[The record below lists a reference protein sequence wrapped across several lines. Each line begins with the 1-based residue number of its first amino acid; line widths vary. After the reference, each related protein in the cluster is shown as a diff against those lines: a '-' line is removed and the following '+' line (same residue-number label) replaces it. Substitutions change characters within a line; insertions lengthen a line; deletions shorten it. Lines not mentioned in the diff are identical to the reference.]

1 MTRNT
6 YFRKPLRTLASAAAV
21 TVGALV
27 VSTAPASS
35 ASAAAAQ
42 PTCGSV
48 ITTSI
53 TLTRDLSGCTANGLV
68 VGADGITIDLGGHRV
83 SGTGAFTSL
92 AGVYNDGY
100 DDVVV
105 RNGQVTDFS
114 QGVQAYASDRNRYE
128 SLSVRRTLIGIDVTE
143 SAGVLIKA
151 NRLVGNRE
159 GLALL
164 RSHGTEVVGNTIDG
178 NTTQGATDRDSIG
191 STYRSNSLRHN
202 GFSGLSLSAAHGAT
216 VADNLAARNGLDGV
230 EAYGGTAVTYLR
242 NTLTG
247 NDDNGLLDS
256 GDGSTFGGNRAYD
269 NGAVGLLADGPGV
282 IDLGGNRAAR
292 NGEANCIGLSCR

>member
-6 YFRKPLRTLASAAAV
+6 YSRNHLRTLTSAAAI
-21 TVGALV
+21 TVGAVV

-53 TLTRDLSGCTANGLV
+53 TLTRDLSGCTGNGLV

-83 SGTGAFTSL
+83 SGAGAFNSL
-92 AGVYNDGY
+92 AGIYNDGY

-128 SLSVRRTLIGIDVTE
+128 RLSVRRTLDGITVTE
-143 SAGVLIKA
+143 SVGVVIAA
-151 NRLVGNRE
+151 NRLVGNRQ
-159 GLALL
+159 GLDLL
-164 RSHGTEVVGNTIDG
+164 RSHGTQVVGNTIDG
-178 NTTQGATDRDSIG
+178 NTTEGATDRDTTG
-191 STYRSNSLRHN
+191 SSYRSNSLRHN
-202 GFSGLSLSAAHGAT
+202 GFSGLSLSAARGAT

-230 EAYGGTAVTYLR
+230 EAFGGVAVTYLR

-282 IDLGGNRAAR
+282 IDVGDNRAGR
-292 NGEANCIGLSCR
+292 NAEANCIGLTCR